1 MKKLIFLLILTL
13 PLAGLAQER
22 STNLWTGI
30 SISKSIT
37 KKISLEADAQWRVTN
52 NLTTTGS
59 YIGELGAGYKFNK
72 HWEVSAFYRFI
83 SRRKYDKGDEAYV
96 FKPYHRFYANLTY
109 DHKIAFLKLT
119 YRLRYQNQFKDD
131 NGNLENDKS
140 YLRNRIELAYPNKT
154 RITPAL
160 SADLFYRMGE
170 AFDEMRYKAEVDYK
184 INKKNTITLGGFIS
198 HEFDDTK
205 VDDLTIQVTYKL
217 KL

>member
-22 STNLWTGI
+22 NTNLWTGI
-30 SISKSIT
+30 SVSKSFT
-37 KKISLEADAQWRVTN
+37 KKISLEADAQWRLTN
-52 NLTTTGS
+52 NLTTTGA

-83 SRRKYDKGDEAYV
+83 SRRKYDKGDEMYV
-96 FKPYHRFYANLTY
+96 FKQYHRFYANLTY

-131 NGNLENDKS
+131 NGTLENDKS
-140 YLRNRIELAYPNKT
+140 YLRNRLELSYPNKSKF
-154 RITPAL
+154 TPAI

-170 AFDEMRYKAEVDYK
+170 KFDEVRYKADVDYK

-198 HEFDDTK
+198 HEFDDTAL
-205 VDDLTIQVTYKL
+205 DDFTIQLTYKL

>member
-1 MKKLIFLLILTL
+1 MKKLILLLILVL
-13 PLAGLAQER
+13 PFAGLAQER

-30 SISKSIT
+30 SVSKNIT

-59 YIGELGAGYKFNK
+59 YIGELGAVYKFNK
-72 HWEVSAFYRFI
+72 HWEVNAFYRFI
-83 SRRKYDKGDEAYV
+83 SRRKYDKGDEVYV

-131 NGNLENDKS
+131 NGTLENDKS
-140 YLRNRIELAYPNKT
+140 YLRNRLELAYPNKT
-154 RITPAL
+154 RFTPAV

-170 AFDEMRYKAEVDYK
+170 AFDEVRYKAEVDYK

-198 HEFDDTK
+198 HEFQDTK
-205 VDDLTIQVTYKL
+205 LDDFTIQFTYKL

>member
-1 MKKLIFLLILTL
+1 MKKHLFILCLAL

-22 STNLWTGI
+22 NTNLWTGI
-30 SISKSIT
+30 NFSKSIT
-37 KKISLEADAQWRVTN
+37 KKISLEAEAQWRLTN

-59 YIGELGAGYKFNK
+59 SIAELGAGYKFNK
-72 HWEVSAFYRFI
+72 HWEVSVFYRFI

-96 FKPYHRFYANLTY
+96 FKPYHRFYSNLSY
-109 DHKIAFLKLT
+109 DHKIAFLKFA

-131 NGNLENDKS
+131 NGTLENDKS
-140 YLRNRIELAYPNKT
+140 YLRNRIELSYPNKT
-154 RITPAL
+154 KFTPAI

-170 AFDEMRYKAEVDYK
+170 AFDEVRYKADVDYK

-198 HEFDDTK
+198 HEFDNTEL
-205 VDDLTIQVTYKL
+205 DDFTIQITYKL

>member
-1 MKKLIFLLILTL
+1 MKKHFFLLITLL

-22 STNLWTGI
+22 NINLWTGI
-30 SISKSIT
+30 SVTKSIT

-83 SRRKYDKGDEAYV
+83 SRRKYDKGDEMYV

-109 DHKIAFLKLT
+109 DHKIALLKLT

-131 NGNLENDKS
+131 NGTLENDKS
-140 YLRNRIELAYPNKT
+140 YLRNRLELAYPNKSKF
-154 RITPAL
+154 TPAL

-170 AFDEMRYKAEVDYK
+170 KFDEVRYKVDVDYK

-198 HEFDDTK
+198 HEFDDTAL
-205 VDDLTIQVTYKL
+205 DDFTLQLTYKL

>member
-1 MKKLIFLLILTL
+1 MKNHLFLILLIIPLT
-13 PLAGLAQER
+13 GLAQER
-22 STNLWTGI
+22 NINLWTGI
-30 SISKSIT
+30 NVSKNIT
-37 KKISLEADAQWRVTN
+37 KKISLEADAQWRLTN

-59 YIGELGAGYKFNK
+59 YIAELGAGYKFNK

-96 FKPYHRFYANLTY
+96 FKSYHRFYANLTY
-109 DHKIAFLKLT
+109 DHKIAFLKFA

-131 NGNLENDKS
+131 NGTLENDKS
-140 YLRNRIELAYPNKT
+140 YLRNRIELSYPNKT
-154 RITPAL
+154 KFTPAI

-170 AFDEMRYKAEVDYK
+170 AFDEVRYKADVDFK

-198 HEFDDTK
+198 HEFDNTEL
-205 VDDLTIQVTYKL
+205 DDFTIQLTYKL